1 MKKTERNQKDL
12 KEPCG
17 SFECEGKEPFQE
29 RLLSL
34 LAGRS
39 KYQAAKDWGVNLSTL
54 KNYFSRQGS
63 IPRHEVLAKIS
74 QAEGVSIDWLIGGQG
89 ITAADQPKLL
99 TCDSD
104 TNYISA
110 RLAYLSSQYIT
121 STHAAKA
128 WGISNEK
135 LKGLCDGSLEIDSDL
150 LLKIAEIEGIS
161 WEWLKLG
168 VGETPPYKS
177 KASPKKKEVIS
188 TDVDR
193 NITSLLSTFSESE
206 KEALFKMLAR
216 KGIETLLYLLD
227 DINIDILQKDRKDK
241 VRMLALLENE
251 IKKGTSSLADD
262 VAQSSP
268 SSASKKAG

>member
-1 MKKTERNQKDL
+1 MKKLEKKPQDS
-12 KEPCG
+12 KEHYG
-17 SFECEGKEPFQE
+17 SFECGSKEPFQE

-34 LAGRS
+34 LGGRS

-74 QAEGVSIDWLIGGQG
+74 QAEGVSIDWLIGGQD

-99 TCDSD
+99 TCGSD
-104 TNYISA
+104 TNYIST

-121 STHAAKA
+121 SAHAANA
-128 WGISNEK
+128 WGISNDK

-168 VGETPPYKS
+168 IGETPPYKS
-177 KASPKKKEVIS
+177 KTSPKKKDVIP
-188 TDVDR
+188 TEVDR
-193 NITSLLSTFSESE
+193 NLTSLFSTFSASE

-227 DINIDILQKDRKDK
+227 DVNIDILQRDRKDK
-241 VRMLALLENE
+241 IRMLALLENE
-251 IKKGTSSLADD
+251 TKKGTSSLADD